1 MSARFRVPV
10 GWGAPPDGEPA
21 LGWGGGGGVPLMK
34 LAFNVD
40 EGCTV
45 DTITSRQLQ
54 QLTRSSVNAQR
65 PTAWVVWLLIAVAM
79 VATIGKTVPA
89 AELDVATVNR
99 SLNRG
104 VEFLRRTQNE
114 RGGWD
119 EFGGQS
125 CGLTAL
131 CTLALLNCGLT
142 RDDPTIVKAMQYLRS
157 REANETYSVSLQ
169 TLVYCQ
175 LGAFGDLPRVRRNV
189 EWLVADQMANG
200 AWNYGQGRGGG
211 DPSNAQFAI
220 LALGA
225 AEDIGVKVD
234 PKVFQKSLDYW
245 LPLQDASGSWKYMT
259 GRRPSGSMTCAGI
272 SSVLIARS
280 KLTAG
285 AASIRGDQ
293 IVCCGGDA
301 DKDPV
306 QMGLNWL
313 GENFSTVVN
322 PGGESQTVYYYL
334 YALERVGRLSGQ
346 RFIGQYD
353 WYREGASRLIENQD
367 EFLGFWRSES
377 PLEPTSVATSFAL
390 LFLAKGKRQVVVG
403 RLQYSDDEKWRRH
416 PQAIAP
422 LVRQIERDWARD
434 LTWQTVTL
442 KQAAVVDLLQAPV
455 IVITGNGPL
464 GISPQESKVLGEYVL
479 QGGTIV
485 FDADAGMGCGPD
497 TAFRQDA
504 DRLCREWFDGVGLQR
519 LPPEH
524 PVWSAQ
530 RKVDI
535 KRIAEDQWIEG
546 VDACCRTS
554 VFYSPSSLS
563 CRWTLGDTLN
573 RQTDEIPPAAKTN
586 IQNAISI
593 GENIIAYATGR
604 ELQEKL
610 ESRLVIEGAVPSAI
624 DRGAIRIASLAM
636 DAGGSGAARAVPN
649 ATRLIVDSL
658 PIPVSTTEM
667 PVGFDAEALKDVM
680 FLWIHGRESFEFTP
694 EQRETLQTYI
704 ENDGIIL
711 GSSICGSEAFAE
723 SFRKEMSK
731 LNVIGKLETLP
742 TDHAVM
748 RVPGGFDL
756 SQVTIRSPGKAD
768 QGRGGG
774 AMQTNKGFPLMEAA
788 RKDSL
793 ISVFF
798 SPLDLSC
805 ALESPNSVQCP
816 GYPSEDAAKIVA
828 NWVLYGLNQ

>member
-1 MSARFRVPV
+1 
-10 GWGAPPDGEPA
+10 
-21 LGWGGGGGVPLMK
+21 MK
-34 LAFNVD
+34 LALNVD

-45 DTITSRQLQ
+45 DTINSKQSPQLK
-54 QLTRSSVNAQR
+54 RSGLNAQR
-65 PTAWVVWLLIAVAM
+65 PTPWVVRLLIVIAM
-79 VATIGKTVPA
+79 VATIGKTMLA

-104 VEFLRRTQNE
+104 VEYLRRTQNE
-114 RGGWD
+114 QGGWE

-125 CGLTAL
+125 CGLSAL

-175 LGAFGDLPRVRRNV
+175 LGAFGDLPRIRRNV
-189 EWLVADQMANG
+189 EWLVGEQMQDG

-225 AEDIGVKVD
+225 AEDIGVEVD
-234 PKVFQKSLDYW
+234 PKVFQRSLDYW
-245 LPLQDASGSWKYMT
+245 LPRQDKSGSWNYMS

-272 SSVLIARS
+272 SSVLITRS
-280 KLTAG
+280 KLTPG
-285 AASIRGDQ
+285 SASIRGDQ
-293 IVCCGGDA
+293 IVCCGD
-301 DKDPV
+301 DPDNDPV
-306 QMGLNWL
+306 EMGLNWL
-313 GENFSTVVN
+313 GENFSTIVN

-377 PLEPTSVATSFAL
+377 PFEPSSVATSFAL

-403 RLQYSDDEKWRRH
+403 QLQYSDDAKWRQH

-442 KQAAVVDLLQAPV
+442 KQATVVDLLQAPV

-464 GISPQESKVLGEYVL
+464 GISPEESKVLGDYVL
-479 QGGTIV
+479 QGGTIL

-504 DRLCREWFDGVGLQR
+504 DRLCRDWFDGVGLER

-530 RKVDI
+530 RKVDV
-535 KRIAEDQWIEG
+535 KWIAEDQWVEG

-554 VFYSPSSLS
+554 VFYSPSSLT
-563 CRWTLGDTLN
+563 CRWMLGDTLN
-573 RQTDEIPPAAKTN
+573 RQTDEVPQVAKTS

-604 ELQEKL
+604 ELQDKL
-610 ESRLVIEGAVPSAI
+610 QSRRVIEGDVPSVI
-624 DRGAIRIASLAM
+624 DRGTIRIASLAI
-636 DAGGSGAARAVPN
+636 DAGGDGAARAVPN

-658 PIPVSTTEM
+658 PIPVTTTEL

-680 FLWIHGRESFEFTP
+680 FLWIHGRESFELTP
-694 EQRETLQTYI
+694 QQRETLQTYI
-704 ENDGIIL
+704 KNDGVIL
-711 GSSICGSEAFAE
+711 GSSICASEAFAE
-723 SFRKEMSK
+723 SFRNEMSM
-731 LNVIGKLETLP
+731 LDVIGKLEALP
-742 TDHAVM
+742 TDHPVM

-756 SQVTIRSPGKAD
+756 SQVLLRSPGKSD

-774 AMQTNKGFPLMEAA
+774 AMLTTRGYPMIEAA
-788 RKDSL
+788 QKENL

-816 GYPSEDAAKIVA
+816 GYPTEDAAKIVA

>member
-1 MSARFRVPV
+1 
-10 GWGAPPDGEPA
+10 
-21 LGWGGGGGVPLMK
+21 MK
-34 LAFNVD
+34 LALNVD

-45 DTITSRQLQ
+45 DTINSKQYQ
-54 QLTRSSVNAQR
+54 QLKRSGLNAQR
-65 PTAWVVWLLIAVAM
+65 PTPWVVRLMIVMAM
-79 VATIGKTVPA
+79 VATIGKTVMA
-89 AELDVATVNR
+89 VELDVATVNR

-104 VEFLRRTQNE
+104 VEYLRRTQND
-114 RGGWD
+114 RGGWE

-175 LGAFGDLPRVRRNV
+175 LGAFGDLPRIRRNV
-189 EWLVADQMANG
+189 EWLVGQQLDDG

-225 AEDIGVKVD
+225 AEDIGVEVD
-234 PKVFQKSLDYW
+234 LKVFQKSLDYW
-245 LPLQDASGSWKYMT
+245 LPRQDKSGSWNYMS

-272 SSVLIARS
+272 SSVLITRS
-280 KLTAG
+280 KLTPG
-285 AASIRGDQ
+285 SASIRGDQ
-293 IVCCGGDA
+293 IVCCGD
-301 DKDPV
+301 DPDNDPV
-306 QMGLNWL
+306 EMGLNWL
-313 GENFSTVVN
+313 GENFSTIVN
-322 PGGESQTVYYYL
+322 PGGESQTVFYYL

-353 WYREGASRLIENQD
+353 WYREGASRLIDNQD

-377 PLEPTSVATSFAL
+377 PFEPSSVATSFAL

-403 RLQYSDDEKWRRH
+403 QLQYSDDSKWRQH

-442 KQAAVVDLLQAPV
+442 KQATVVDLLQAPV

-464 GISPQESKVLGEYVL
+464 GISPEESKVLGDYVL
-479 QGGTIV
+479 QGGTIL

-497 TAFRQDA
+497 TSFRQDA
-504 DRLCREWFDGVGLQR
+504 DRLCRDWFDGVGLER

-530 RKVDI
+530 RNVDV
-535 KRIAEDQWIEG
+535 KWIAEDQWIEG
-546 VDACCRTS
+546 IDACCRTS
-554 VFYSPSSLS
+554 VFYSPSSLT
-563 CRWTLGDTLN
+563 CRWMLGDTLN
-573 RQTDEIPPAAKTN
+573 RKTDEVPQVAKTN

-610 ESRLVIEGAVPSAI
+610 QSRRVIEGDVPSVI
-624 DRGAIRIASLAM
+624 DRGTIRIASLAI
-636 DAGGSGAARAVPN
+636 DAGADGAARAVPN

-658 PIPVSTTEM
+658 PIPVTTTQM
-667 PVGFDAEALKDVM
+667 LVGFDAEALKDVM
-680 FLWIHGRESFEFTP
+680 FLWIHGRESFELTP
-694 EQRETLQTYI
+694 QQREVVETYI
-704 ENDGIIL
+704 KNDGVIL

-731 LNVIGKLETLP
+731 LDGIEKLEALP
-742 TDHAVM
+742 TDHPVM

-756 SQVTIRSPGKAD
+756 SQVLLRSPGKSD

-774 AMQTNKGFPLMEAA
+774 AMLTTRGYPLIEAA
-788 RKDSL
+788 RKENL

-816 GYPSEDAAKIVA
+816 GYPTEDAAKIVA